1 MEMTSHCT
9 KASIRKLRARSALGI
24 VLILGTL
31 SLLGWI
37 YLTQASHVATTSR
50 RLRDLEKQKQSIE
63 QENWQL
69 MVEIAELESVTR
81 LASRAQELGF
91 VMAYSD
97 ETEFLAVADAPPAQ
111 ARVPSTDGS
120 SGYGWTMRSFATNVT
135 AQFTA
140 WAQGDTR

>member
-9 KASIRKLRARSALGI
+9 KISIRKLRARSALGV

-31 SLLGWI
+31 SLLGWV
-37 YLTQASHVATTSR
+37 YLTQASYVATTSR
-50 RLRDLEKQKQSIE
+50 RLRDLEKQKERIE

-69 MVEIAELESVTR
+69 MVEIAGLESVSR

-91 VMAYSD
+91 VMAFSD

-111 ARVPSTDGS
+111 ARAPTRGAGGPSA
-120 SGYGWTMRSFATNVT
+120 YWWTNVT
-135 AQFTA
+135 SQFTA
-140 WAQGDTR
+140 WAQGSTR